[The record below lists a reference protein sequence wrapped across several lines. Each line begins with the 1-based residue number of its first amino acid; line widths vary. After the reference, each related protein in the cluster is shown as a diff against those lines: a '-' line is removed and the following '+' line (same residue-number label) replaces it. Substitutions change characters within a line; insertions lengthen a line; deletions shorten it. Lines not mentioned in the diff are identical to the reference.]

1 MIARWGPRCG
11 GVASRGYVTKAGRTR
26 LCAYPCFGT
35 EALGPGPV
43 DGACDFLV
51 NGIPAQ
57 AYLRDTRC
65 VRAAGLLAAAPDDA
79 EAKGRRQ
86 MREERFVRDSRAIAP
101 RSPGAEDFMTK
112 AS

>member
-1 MIARWGPRCG
+1 VIARWVPRCG

-57 AYLRDTRC
+57 AYCATRDVSGPQGFLLPRPMMRRPRGAGKCERSDSC
-65 VRAAGLLAAAPDDA
+65 VIHGRLHPDRRAQ
-79 EAKGRRQ
+79 RI
-86 MREERFVRDSRAIAP
+86 S
-101 RSPGAEDFMTK
+101 
-112 AS
+112 